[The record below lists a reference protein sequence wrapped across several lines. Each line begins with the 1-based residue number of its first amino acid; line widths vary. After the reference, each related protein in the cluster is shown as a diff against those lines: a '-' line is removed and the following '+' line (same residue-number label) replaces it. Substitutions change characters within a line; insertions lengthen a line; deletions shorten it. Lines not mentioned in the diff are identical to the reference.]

1 MSRKKRNIRPV
12 HVKIV
17 GHKTPDHASVGDDSD
32 RLRAGLCD
40 FVHDRNGTTD
50 HIRRTLSARIW
61 KILFHGRSRG
71 EKVRVALH
79 DHIVRKSLKITERDL
94 AESFPDDPRCT
105 DLLIDDISSLAGTDQ
120 VTGPDG
126 VDGFLFQSLAEEL
139 GLPPSCIGKRHIY
152 VAKRAVL
159 PAVTDQID
167 SHSFSC
173 LVLKAVDRCRDPSG
187 PVHKFLTAE

>member
-1 MSRKKRNIRPV
+1 MITS
-12 HVKIV
+12 
-17 GHKTPDHASVGDDSD
+17 
-32 RLRAGLCD
+32 
-40 FVHDRNGTTD
+40 
-50 HIRRTLSARIW
+50 
-61 KILFHGRSRG
+61 
-71 EKVRVALH
+71 
-79 DHIVRKSLKITERDL
+79 SLKITERDL
-94 AESFPDDPRCT
+94 TESFPDKPRRP
-105 DLLIDDISSLAGTDQ
+105 DLLIDDIGGLTGADQ

-126 VDGFLFQSLAEEL
+126 VDGFFFQSLAEEL

>member
-1 MSRKKRNIRPV
+1 M
-12 HVKIV
+12 
-17 GHKTPDHASVGDDSD
+17 
-32 RLRAGLCD
+32 
-40 FVHDRNGTTD
+40 
-50 HIRRTLSARIW
+50 
-61 KILFHGRSRG
+61 ILG
-71 EKVRVALH
+71 
-79 DHIVRKSLKITERDL
+79 
-94 AESFPDDPRCT
+94 
-105 DLLIDDISSLAGTDQ
+105 
-120 VTGPDG
+120 G